1 MVYWN
6 NYKCNTI
13 ILIFVVLLIWII
25 IYIFRY
31 FHNKDFS
38 HEAFI
43 EFLKIFISLLIISF
57 IYMLI
62 SIFISKGENS
72 QSYNNGIEHT
82 YRTVAYPSTESN
94 LNTQFISRNSPNP
107 PSLDTLPTY
116 KSYGPSNSA
125 LTSSINYTIN
135 PNSTNEIFFPSCPSY
150 SSNTINI
157 NSNITHSSN
166 ISRSIALSTPTLQQS
181 IIRQTNRQDITS
193 IESLPP
199 PYAP

>member
-1 MVYWN
+1 
-6 NYKCNTI
+6 
-13 ILIFVVLLIWII
+13 
-25 IYIFRY
+25 
-31 FHNKDFS
+31 
-38 HEAFI
+38 
-43 EFLKIFISLLIISF
+43 
-57 IYMLI
+57 MLI
-62 SIFISKGENS
+62 SIFISVNVKQYKQINTQKGENS